1 MRISELKDKKITR
14 RATRSFDEF
23 GNRIYNK
30 FEYEIPYNPTYEN
43 NETERLFAKIID
55 LLPFFLIFTFI
66 FHKIIIVSIFLS
78 IPSVIIFG
86 TITECFFGTTLGKK
100 IFRIKIIDEHGNYPH
115 ILRSFA
121 RNFLCL
127 ANFCPILTDY
137 EPPTNSDSRSSGTQ
151 MNFSMHLNNKL
162 CKTYIVKESKIAEIR
177 SLLNVE
183 QSNNNERLID

>member
-1 MRISELKDKKITR
+1 MKISELKDKKITR

-30 FEYEIPYNPTYEN
+30 FEYEIPYNPTHEN

-55 LLPFFLIFTFI
+55 MLPFFLIFIFV
-66 FHKIIIVSIFLS
+66 FHKIVIVSVFLS

-100 IFRIKIIDEHGNYPH
+100 IFRIKIIDEHGNYPN

-127 ANFCPILTDY
+127 ANFCSILIDY
-137 EPPTNSDSRSSGTQ
+137 EPRASSDSETQ
-151 MNFSMHLNNKL
+151 TNLSMHMNNKL

-177 SLLNVE
+177 SLLDVE
-183 QSNNNERLID
+183 QPKNKERLIE